1 MLKLIITYLRYKNLM
16 TMCDLI
22 LTSKLQ
28 NMKYIRLKNCYFMLE
43 ELRNAYVNGSKLR
56 NKFLKLDTR
65 YLKSVLIA
73 KK

>member
-1 MLKLIITYLRYKNLM
+1 
-16 TMCDLI
+16 
-22 LTSKLQ
+22 
-28 NMKYIRLKNCYFMLE
+28 MLE